1 MVPVMNLWASEILQ
15 STQSESSNIE
25 NSQEI
30 NFSFFYLILYIF
42 FFGSL
47 SSFSAVFF
55 NFLCQFDVYERL

>member
-1 MVPVMNLWASEILQ
+1 MNLWASEILQ

-42 FFGSL
+42 FLGSL

>member
-30 NFSFFYLILYIF
+30 NFFIFLFNFVYF